1 MGHRGRCLFLGGLR
15 RVGADVPRRRRFP
28 EQHLSHGL
36 LRCRSRRQSRL
47 LAFGLWPQRDLPKPL
62 DWTLKLS
69 FKAFFLVISALCYLY
84 LWWRLVGVF
93 PGGQGGRLLVSLVF
107 IGLFVL
113 GMLATPHVGDG
124 GRTGWRKL
132 AVSSFYFWLV
142 TALLGC
148 LLFGA
153 RDVIWWTCSGVELI
167 FDVDILPAPASRSN
181 WLHQSNLALLVVLFL
196 VSAWSNYSAH
206 RAPRIRRLTIRFPDL
221 PRDLHGFRIVHL
233 TDLHLGPYVGLRAI
247 SSVVQR
253 VNSEKPDMVAI
264 TGDVV
269 DGPVDVW
276 ADTAQPL
283 GSLRSTYGTFVVLG
297 NHDYYSGA
305 EDWIGLLSEL
315 GARVLV
321 NSTTKIDVGS
331 CPLRIIGITD
341 PVAER
346 ILPEQSPNLEAATAD
361 LATGELSILLAHRPE
376 AVQDAGG
383 KGVALQ
389 LSGHTHGG
397 QIFPFGLLA
406 RRHQAGLLAGLYDV
420 GGTKLYVNRGVG
432 FWGPAMRF
440 LAPSEIA
447 VITLSA
453 S

>member
-1 MGHRGRCLFLGGLR
+1 M
-15 RVGADVPRRRRFP
+15 
-28 EQHLSHGL
+28 
-36 LRCRSRRQSRL
+36 
-47 LAFGLWPQRDLPKPL
+47 
-62 DWTLKLS
+62 
-69 FKAFFLVISALCYLY
+69 ISALCYLY
-84 LWWRLVGVF
+84 LGWRVVGVF
-93 PGGQGGRLLVSLVF
+93 PGGPGERLLVSLAFV
-107 IGLFVL
+107 GLFVL
-113 GMLATPHVGDG
+113 GLLATPHVGDG

-132 AVSSFYFWLV
+132 VVSSFYFSLV
-142 TALLGC
+142 TSLLGC

-153 RDVIWWTCSGVELI
+153 RDVVWWTCSGVELVL
-167 FDVDILPAPASRSN
+167 DVEILPPRAFRAN
-181 WLHQSNLALLVVLFL
+181 WLHQSNLALLVALL
-196 VSAWSNYSAH
+196 LIGMWSNYSAH
-206 RAPRIRRLTIRFPDL
+206 RAPRVRRFTIRFPDL

-247 SSVVQR
+247 SSVVER

-283 GSLRSTYGTFVVLG
+283 GSLCSTYGTFVVLG
-297 NHDYYSGA
+297 NHDYYAGA
-305 EDWIGLLSEL
+305 REWTGFFSEL
-315 GARVLV
+315 GVRVLA
-321 NSTTKIDVGS
+321 NTATAIEVGS

-346 ILPEQSPNLEAATAD
+346 LLPEQSPNLDAATAD
-361 LATGELSILLAHRPE
+361 LAVGDLSILLAHRPD
-376 AVQDAGG
+376 AVHDASR
-383 KGVALQ
+383 KGITLQ